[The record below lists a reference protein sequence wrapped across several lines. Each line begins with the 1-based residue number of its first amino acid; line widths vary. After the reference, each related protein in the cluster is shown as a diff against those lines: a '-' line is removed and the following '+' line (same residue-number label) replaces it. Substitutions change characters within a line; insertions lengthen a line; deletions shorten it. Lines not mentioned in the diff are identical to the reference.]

1 MKYKPRIT
9 GRVEEWWKDVCQRH
23 KCKYYIHQDYPSC
36 SYCTCPDNCIVTGG
50 MTPDEICELVKDDI
64 IEEVNRVARL
74 TSVESLK
81 RNIGDEE

>member
-36 SYCTCPDNCIVTGG
+36 SYCTYPDNCIVIDGNRNGLTERG
-50 MTPDEICELVKDDI
+50 
-64 IEEVNRVARL
+64 EE
-74 TSVESLK
+74 
-81 RNIGDEE
+81 